1 MKKRLFFSNILS
13 IHSQQK
19 RWVSLTMRRIA
30 TTLAVVVALL
40 FSAGSAWADHVV
52 NVRMP
57 AQLSIMADLGGGV
70 FNAVCAKCHGTNAAG
85 TDKGPSLIHRIYEP
99 SHHSDLSFVY
109 AVKRGVLAHHWPYG
123 DMPPQFG
130 VSDAEVLGIIEFIR
144 EVQRENGIH

>member
-1 MKKRLFFSNILS
+1 MKKRLFSSNILS

-30 TTLAVVVALL
+30 ASLAAVVALM

-99 SHHSDLSFVY
+99 LT
-109 AVKRGVLAHHWPYG
+109 
-123 DMPPQFG
+123 
-130 VSDAEVLGIIEFIR
+130 IR
-144 EVQRENGIH
+144 IYRSSML